1 MASRANLKRLAPE
14 KEHDAQ
20 RKRRR
25 RTAFTNEQLNRL
37 EESFE
42 EERFPGIQI
51 REKLA
56 RELNIGEGRIQVWFQ
71 NRRSRW
77 RKSLKNKPAKDLRND
92 VSISTM
98 FQPSLASFQL
108 PMHPTPFSSREPF
121 FPPFT
126 TSPSFI
132 PFYENMAPVASQGSQ
147 TVSVM
152 LGPRVSASVI
162 PPFSCSASLPCS
174 YREQFQ
180 TSCLK
185 ERYSPDDY
193 LAAVTLASGFQREN

>member
-1 MASRANLKRLAPE
+1 MKRLVASCMMPLL
-14 KEHDAQ
+14 KFYFH
-20 RKRRR
+20 
-25 RTAFTNEQLNRL
+25 
-37 EESFE
+37 S
-42 EERFPGIQI
+42 
-51 REKLA
+51 
-56 RELNIGEGRIQVWFQ
+56 QVWFQ

-77 RKSLKNKPAKDLRND
+77 RKSLKNKPAKELRND
-92 VSISTM
+92 ISISTM

-108 PMHPTPFSSREPF
+108 TMRPTPFSSRDPF

-132 PFYENMAPVASQGSQ
+132 PFYDNMAPVASQGSQ

-162 PPFSCSASLPCS
+162 PPFSCSASPPCS
-174 YREQFQ
+174 YKEQFQ

-185 ERYSPDDY
+185 DRYSPDDY

>member
-1 MASRANLKRLAPE
+1 MKTIHLCY
-14 KEHDAQ
+14 H
-20 RKRRR
+20 
-25 RTAFTNEQLNRL
+25 TAETGIIL
-37 EESFE
+37 ECSIFWLVTYQCILLFE
-42 EERFPGIQI
+42 EVSCVFYEPLLKFYFHS
-51 REKLA
+51 
-56 RELNIGEGRIQVWFQ
+56 QVWFQ

-77 RKSLKNKPAKDLRND
+77 RKSLKNTPAKDLRND
-92 VSISTM
+92 ISISTM

-108 PMHPTPFSSREPF
+108 PMHPTPFSPREPF

-152 LGPRVSASVI
+152 LGPRVSSSVI
-162 PPFSCSASLPCS
+162 PPFGCSASPPCS
-174 YREQFQ
+174 YKEQFQ
-180 TSCLK
+180 ASCLK
-185 ERYSPDDY
+185 DRYSPDDY

>member
-1 MASRANLKRLAPE
+1 MTWAWAACGVTIHMETVQLYY
-14 KEHDAQ
+14 H
-20 RKRRR
+20 
-25 RTAFTNEQLNRL
+25 TAETGIIFEFSIFWLVTYQCILL
-37 EESFE
+37 FE
-42 EERFPGIQI
+42 EVSCILYDLLLKFYFHS
-51 REKLA
+51 
-56 RELNIGEGRIQVWFQ
+56 QVWFQ

-77 RKSLKNKPAKDLRND
+77 RKSLKNKPTNDLRND

-108 PMHPTPFSSREPF
+108 PMHPTPFSPREPF

-152 LGPRVSASVI
+152 IGPRVSASVI
-162 PPFSCSASLPCS
+162 PPFSCSASPPCS
-174 YREQFQ
+174 YKEQFQ

-185 ERYSPDDY
+185 DRHLTDDY
-193 LAAVTLASGFQREN
+193 LAAVTLASRFQREN

>member
-1 MASRANLKRLAPE
+1 MIY
-14 KEHDAQ
+14 Q
-20 RKRRR
+20 RIS
-25 RTAFTNEQLNRL
+25 L
-37 EESFE
+37 FE
-42 EERFPGIQI
+42 EVSCILYDPLLKFYFHS
-51 REKLA
+51 
-56 RELNIGEGRIQVWFQ
+56 QVWFQ

-77 RKSLKNKPAKDLRND
+77 RKSLKNMPAKELGND

-108 PMHPTPFSSREPF
+108 PMHATPFSSREPF

-132 PFYENMAPVASQGSQ
+132 PFYDNMAPVASQGSQ

-162 PPFSCSASLPCS
+162 PPFSCSASPPCS
-174 YREQFQ
+174 YKEQFQ
-180 TSCLK
+180 ASCLK
-185 ERYSPDDY
+185 DRYSPDDY

>member
-1 MASRANLKRLAPE
+1 MP
-14 KEHDAQ
+14 
-20 RKRRR
+20 
-25 RTAFTNEQLNRL
+25 T
-37 EESFE
+37 
-42 EERFPGIQI
+42 
-51 REKLA
+51 
-56 RELNIGEGRIQVWFQ
+56 
-71 NRRSRW
+71 
-77 RKSLKNKPAKDLRND
+77 KDLKND

-98 FQPSLASFQL
+98 FQPSLANFQL